1 MSETARPEAN
11 RPEANRPEVD
21 RPATPRPEASP
32 SGTIRILIAEDHHI
46 VRQGFVALLQSVDTF
61 EVIAEASTGQQAL
74 DLFRQHRPD
83 ITLMDLRMPA
93 AGNVEAGRT
102 NSTGETIRTNG
113 GVEAIQAIRREFP
126 DARIIVLT
134 TFDGDEDIFRAIQA
148 GARGYLL
155 KGMNADELIDAIQ
168 TVHRGKSRI
177 PAAVAERLAERLS
190 GNALTDR
197 ETEVLK
203 NIVAGKSNKEIA
215 SALFISEATVKT
227 HINNL
232 LSKLGVTDRTQ
243 AATTALQRGI
253 VHLD

>member
-1 MSETARPEAN
+1 MTDPIRT
-11 RPEANRPEVD
+11 R
-21 RPATPRPEASP
+21 
-32 SGTIRILIAEDHHI
+32 IRILIVEDHAV
-46 VRQGFVALLQSVDTF
+46 VRQGFIALLRLVDGF
-61 EVIAEASTGQQAL
+61 EIVAEATNGLQAL
-74 DLFRQHRPD
+74 ALFREHRPD
-83 ITLMDLRMPA
+83 IALMDLRMPGA
-93 AGNVEAGRT
+93 
-102 NSTGETIRTNG
+102 G
-113 GVEAIQAIRREFP
+113 GVETIIAIRKEFP

-155 KGMNADELIDAIQ
+155 KGMDADELIDAIQ

-190 GNALTDR
+190 GNALTER

-203 NIVAGKSNKEIA
+203 TIVAGKSNKEIA
-215 SALFISEATVKT
+215 AALFISEATVKT

-232 LSKLGVTDRTQ
+232 LSKLGVADRTQ
-243 AATTALQRGI
+243 AATMALHRGI

>member
-1 MSETARPEAN
+1 MIDPTR
-11 RPEANRPEVD
+11 
-21 RPATPRPEASP
+21 
-32 SGTIRILIAEDHHI
+32 IRILIAEDHAV
-46 VRQGFVALLQSVDTF
+46 VRQGFIALLRLVEGF
-61 EVIAEASTGQQAL
+61 EIVAEATNGLQAL
-74 DLFRQHRPD
+74 ALFREHRPD
-83 ITLMDLRMPA
+83 VTLMDLRMPGA
-93 AGNVEAGRT
+93 
-102 NSTGETIRTNG
+102 G
-113 GVEAIQAIRREFP
+113 GVETILAIRKEFP

-155 KGMNADELIDAIQ
+155 KGMDADELIDAIQ

-190 GNALTDR
+190 GNALTER

-203 NIVAGKSNKEIA
+203 TIVAGKSNKEIA
-215 SALFISEATVKT
+215 AALFISEATVKT

-232 LSKLGVTDRTQ
+232 LSKLGVADRTQ
-243 AATTALQRGI
+243 AATMALHRGI